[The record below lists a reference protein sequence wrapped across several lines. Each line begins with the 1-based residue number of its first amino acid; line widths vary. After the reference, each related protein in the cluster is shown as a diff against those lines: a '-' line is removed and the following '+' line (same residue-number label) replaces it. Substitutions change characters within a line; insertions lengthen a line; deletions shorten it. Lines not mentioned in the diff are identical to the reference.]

1 MAAKF
6 GGELWRQTARGDAD
20 GELCQVVDHLR
31 VVSAFA
37 FLRDFVCIKHLF
49 VFLDI
54 SCFCF
59 TCLHVRVIFL
69 FMVHLIYKGYLLTP
83 RSRRAENGC
92 FSRSAL
98 PLFATIT
105 TTSSSRGG
113 GLLARLRSSKQ
124 PPTLRTT
131 AIAPRKQLLTL
142 DHDDE
147 QLPSSRSLI
156 RQYTLMSTDGL
167 PVRVKCRPF
176 SLSSSCR

>member
-6 GGELWRQTARGDAD
+6 GGELWRQTAREDAD

-69 FMVHLIYKGYLLTP
+69 FMVHLIYKGYMY
-83 RSRRAENGC
+83 
-92 FSRSAL
+92 
-98 PLFATIT
+98 IYD
-105 TTSSSRGG
+105 
-113 GLLARLRSSKQ
+113 LRK
-124 PPTLRTT
+124 R
-131 AIAPRKQLLTL
+131 
-142 DHDDE
+142 
-147 QLPSSRSLI
+147 
-156 RQYTLMSTDGL
+156 
-167 PVRVKCRPF
+167 
-176 SLSSSCR
+176 LSSYHLGRISINPIQITDNHQASYS